1 MRRKARE
8 KKRRTWV
15 GIFGVTTLSL
25 GYLATTHERFVDT
38 AKCPRLRC
46 RMREQ
51 AAILLRS
58 CLE

>member
-1 MRRKARE
+1 MRREARE

-15 GIFGVTTLSL
+15 GIFGVMSL

-38 AKCPRLRC
+38 AKCPRLR
-46 RMREQ
+46 RGMREQ

>member
-1 MRRKARE
+1 MRREARE
-8 KKRRTWV
+8 RENGRRGW
-15 GIFGVTTLSL
+15 IWCHNMSL

-38 AKCPRLRC
+38 AKCPRLR
-46 RMREQ
+46 RGMREQ

>member
-1 MRRKARE
+1 MRREARE

-15 GIFGVTTLSL
+15 GIFGFTTLSL

-38 AKCPRLRC
+38 AKCPRLR
-46 RMREQ
+46 RGMREQ